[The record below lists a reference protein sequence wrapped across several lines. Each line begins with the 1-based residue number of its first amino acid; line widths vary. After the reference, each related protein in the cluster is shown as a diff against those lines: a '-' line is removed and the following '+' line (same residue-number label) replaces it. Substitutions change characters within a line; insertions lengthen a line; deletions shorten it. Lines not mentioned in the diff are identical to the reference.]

1 MSEANAKAKVD
12 TLRKLQ
18 ALATENHR
26 KGSIKSTTI
35 SFQPALFWELLAPK
49 SVFKTNEIH
58 EPDLRGEA
66 KSEISLKNHFVL
78 PIQDGLGS
86 ERGDAAVDSD
96 INSFFVNPGDLELFN
111 IDSLSHDFFQSGLWD
126 QI

>member
-1 MSEANAKAKVD
+1 M
-12 TLRKLQ
+12 
-18 ALATENHR
+18 
-26 KGSIKSTTI
+26 
-35 SFQPALFWELLAPK
+35 
-49 SVFKTNEIH
+49 FKTNEIH

-78 PIQDGLGS
+78 PLQDGLGS
-86 ERGDAAVDSD
+86 EPGNTSVHLD
-96 INSFFVNPGDLELFN
+96 INPFLVIPGELELFN